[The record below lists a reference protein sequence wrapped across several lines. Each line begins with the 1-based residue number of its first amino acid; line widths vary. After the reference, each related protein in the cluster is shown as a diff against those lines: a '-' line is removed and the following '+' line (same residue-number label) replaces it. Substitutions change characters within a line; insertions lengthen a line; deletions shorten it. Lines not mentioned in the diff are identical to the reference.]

1 MIKNLISIFT
11 EGVGKVHYI
20 TLAVIVVLA
29 IGGSCMYRMMPNLKQ
44 DSFSEELLEE
54 IIEGHVGWKIDLSPD
69 SEEEH
74 EHCH

>member
-20 TLAVIVVLA
+20 ALIIILLLVA
-29 IGGSCMYRMMPNLKQ
+29 GGSCMYRMMPNLEQ
-44 DSFSEELLEE
+44 DNFAEEAIEE
-54 IIEGHVGWKIDLSPD
+54 IIEGHTGWEIDLSPD

-74 EHCH
+74 CH